1 MNEATIISYI
11 VSRWIIWLIICILLS
26 VFFVIFSFI
35 SRIKKYRWW
44 ILVLGLL
51 LTIYISIPTITGI
64 MDIKEEAYVIEHVN
78 YYRSNA
84 TTTRNR
90 LIASQNIQIT
100 TPDGKTLVLRGATQD
115 FPYGELSGTIIYAK
129 RSKIAISFVPD

>member
-1 MNEATIISYI
+1 
-11 VSRWIIWLIICILLS
+11 
-26 VFFVIFSFI
+26 
-35 SRIKKYRWW
+35 
-44 ILVLGLL
+44 
-51 LTIYISIPTITGI
+51 